1 MCEKRLL
8 YLFSLLSF
16 SSSVSR
22 KPNSFFMLLLLFDF
36 IREKSMARPLGW
48 LAIIGEPSLSASS
61 ESPYLTR
68 LPRPR
73 LSSTGGAVTLILG
86 SKIGIFITLSRSLVD
101 SCLFTKAIM
110 VSSDCF
116 EVKSSKASLIKFL

>member
-1 MCEKRLL
+1 V
-8 YLFSLLSF
+8 F
-16 SSSVSR
+16 
-22 KPNSFFMLLLLFDF
+22 FDF
-36 IREKSMARPLGW
+36 ISEKSMASPLGW
-48 LAIIGEPSLSASS
+48 LANIGESSFSAFS
-61 ESPYLTR
+61 EFPYLTR

-86 SKIGIFITLSRSLVD
+86 SNIGIFITLSRSLVD
-101 SCLFTKAIM
+101 SCLFTKATI